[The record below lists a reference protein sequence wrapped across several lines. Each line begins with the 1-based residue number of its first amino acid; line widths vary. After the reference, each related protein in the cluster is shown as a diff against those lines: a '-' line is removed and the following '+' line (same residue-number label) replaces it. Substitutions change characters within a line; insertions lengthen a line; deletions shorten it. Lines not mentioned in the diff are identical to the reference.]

1 MLKDFSKYTISNIF
15 VKATGFVIPLIL
27 AYYYTEA
34 EYGVITL
41 GYAYMNFF
49 LMFFAFGFCESVQR
63 FYYNLR
69 DTNQKDIFGNI
80 LLFDFILVFFFSLIF
95 VILCFCTNI
104 FKELPISI
112 FLMVLF
118 IGYMK
123 ALQNIGLSFLQ
134 MEGQSSK
141 YVSISVA
148 SVLFDVV
155 LIILFVVIIH
165 LPIQFRFVSLL
176 ICNSFSTFLIIFFI
190 KKYID
195 KPKQLLNE
203 QFIKVLKFALPCMLL
218 PVMSWLLTTSDKVV
232 MSKLG
237 TMSDVGIY
245 SFCFSIATMP
255 SIINQGFNTAYTPIF
270 YAEYENR
277 SKIKSIQNLFIELYS
292 LMLLI
297 FLLFVNIFFNY
308 VHIFEKYEP
317 GLKYIPFF
325 LISNVFGAIS
335 TLNNSHLAYAYKT
348 KITLMITAITGSVS
362 IFLNFL
368 FIKNFDSLGAAIS
381 VATVMTIQMILSF
394 GCAIKYGYFAW
405 SLRKLLFMTVFFF
418 AGLFVATKL
427 VILSIIIIIYILY
440 IIIAEKNLIKRFM
453 GRHD

>member
-69 DTNQKDIFGNI
+69 DSNQKDVFGNI
-80 LLFDFILVFFFSLIF
+80 LLFDFILVVFFSLVF
-95 VILCFCTNI
+95 AFLCFFTNV
-104 FKELPISI
+104 FKEMPKSI
-112 FLMVLF
+112 FIMVLF

-134 MEGQSSK
+134 MEEQSSR
-141 YVSISVA
+141 YVSVSVA
-148 SVLFDVV
+148 SVLFDVI

-165 LPIQFRFVSLL
+165 LPIQFRFVSLI
-176 ICNSFSTFLIIFFI
+176 ICNLFSTVLIFVFI
-190 KKYID
+190 RKYVER
-195 KPKQLLNE
+195 PKTFINE
-203 QFIKVLKFALPCMLL
+203 QFVKVLKFALPCMLL
-218 PVMSWLLTTSDKVV
+218 PVMSWLMTTSDKVV

-245 SFCFSIATMP
+245 SFCFSIATIP

-270 YAEYENR
+270 YADYENR
-277 SKIKSIQNLFIELYS
+277 DKIKSIQNLFIELYS
-292 LMLLI
+292 LILLI

-308 VHIFEKYEP
+308 VHIFEKYES
-317 GLKYIPFF
+317 GLKYLPFF
-325 LISNVFGAIS
+325 LFSFFFGAIAS
-335 TLNNSHLAYAYKT
+335 LNNSHLAYSYNT
-348 KITLMITAITGSVS
+348 KITLLITAITGPIS
-362 IFLNFL
+362 ILLNYV

-381 VATVMTIQMILSF
+381 VATVMTIQMALSF
-394 GCAIKYGYFAW
+394 LCAMKFGYFAW
-405 SLRKLLFMTVFFF
+405 KLRKLLFMGVFFF
-418 AGLFVATKL
+418 AGLFAATKIVL
-427 VILSIIIIIYILY
+427 LSAVILIYIVY
-440 IIIAEKNLIKRFM
+440 IFITERNLIKRFFS
-453 GRHD
+453 RHG